1 MNYIMCVAGCS
12 GVAAAGWPDRGCMYI
27 VGVQTLCPVSRLRW
41 LWYFTSR
48 STGVVCAPSRY
59 VSRAVE
65 VSDNHFWLGR
75 TSRHANTT
83 RETQRSTP
91 QSKQQYER
99 AQHQTTQ
106 TCTTRTRATNTLAA
120 ARHRNDKEHPQA
132 HQHMH
137 QHMHQHNR
145 IKQPKARIPI
155 TNEQSH
161 CSAPQLKAGLA
172 VFPTSIEQLRGYSKV
187 IGTHEEALQRAFSR
201 EILWETQQHVLRAPC
216 RAT

>member
-137 QHMHQHNR
+137 QHNR
-145 IKQPKARIPI
+145 IKHPKARIPI

-161 CSAPQLKAGLA
+161 YKAPAQQRSNHGCH
-172 VFPTSIEQLRGYSKV
+172 FMQLRGYRKV
-187 IGTHEEALQRAFSR
+187 VGPHEEALQRAFSR

-216 RAT
+216 GAT